1 MSEWTSVPRET
12 GASISLLSI
21 DAVEGASMGMTLC
34 IERAAPADPRPPTI
48 ALWMPETGELVYKAE
63 LDASWFTNAE
73 CAAVGRGELEHTG
86 RYEVTLV
93 RESVSDTDATKTV
106 SDTAWP
112 RLRAGV
118 FVSKP
123 VTNVET
129 WLIRGLFVALFAWLV
144 SRRERTSEPPTKG
157 YTPMPLLAAGLVTYA
172 LAFYATRFLPG
183 GVLGIVLRGGL
194 LIGVSLAFGI
204 GAASRER
211 SEPVRLLPWRIALA
225 VALPF
230 VVGFLVTTLTPPT
243 VDAPVTAVFDVPST
257 RLAAVVVAS
266 FAPFA
271 EELFFRAF
279 VQGALEARIGKLAS
293 ALLSAGI
300 FVLFHLPQ
308 TGLEPAAWA
317 PIATLGLGASWL
329 RATTG
334 TSRASILAHAVHN
347 AWRTLG

>member
-1 MSEWTSVPRET
+1 MSEWTNVPRES
-12 GASISLLSI
+12 GASLALLSI
-21 DAVEGASMGMTLC
+21 DAVEGANMHMTLC
-34 IERAAPADPRPPTI
+34 VGGAAPADDHPPTI
-48 ALWMPETGELVYKAE
+48 ALWMPGTGELVYKAKV
-63 LDASWFTNAE
+63 DASWFVAAE
-73 CAAVGRGELEHTG
+73 CADVGRGELEHAG

-93 RESVSDTDATKTV
+93 REEPSGAT
-106 SDTAWP
+106 WP

-129 WLIRGLFVALFAWLV
+129 WLIRGLFVAIFAWLV
-144 SRRERTSEPPTKG
+144 SRRESANELPTKG
-157 YTPMPLLAAGLVTYA
+157 FAPMPLLAAGLVTYA

-194 LIGVSLAFGI
+194 LIGVSLAFGM

-211 SEPVRLLPWRIALA
+211 REPVRLLPLRIAL
-225 VALPF
+225 VIALPF
-230 VVGFLVTTLTPPT
+230 VVGFLVSTLVPQ
-243 VDAPVTAVFDVPST
+243 VSDAPVTAVFDVPST
-257 RLAAVVVAS
+257 RLVAIVIAA

-279 VQGALEARIGKLAS
+279 VQGALERKLGKAPS

-329 RATTG
+329 RASTG
-334 TSRASILAHAVHN
+334 TSRAGTLAHAVHN